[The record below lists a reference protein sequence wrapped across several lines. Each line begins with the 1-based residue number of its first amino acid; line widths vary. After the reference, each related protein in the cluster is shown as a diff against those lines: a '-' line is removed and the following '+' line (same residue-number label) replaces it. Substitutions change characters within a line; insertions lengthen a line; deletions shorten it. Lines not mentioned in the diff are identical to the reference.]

1 MKELPR
7 IAGEVQRY
15 QMGPDG
21 DEWVRAQD
29 YADLNEYSALVEMK
43 LQAEV
48 ERLRAIAREALHRH
62 QTGIRY
68 IVRGKEDEVLVF
80 LREWTMVAD
89 SLSQICKAPSPLPVQ
104 CQHDLQK
111 PGNTIMVGVD
121 ETATDIYQTARC
133 TVCGFTQMQAFPKSE
148 AAHK

>member
-48 ERLRAIAREALHRH
+48 ERLHGASACSRLTRLPMEFSQPLIARLDTRRRD
-62 QTGIRY
+62 TTWYWG
-68 IVRGKEDEVLVF
+68 
-80 LREWTMVAD
+80 T
-89 SLSQICKAPSPLPVQ
+89 
-104 CQHDLQK
+104 DLGEG
-111 PGNTIMVGVD
+111 P
-121 ETATDIYQTARC
+121 
-133 TVCGFTQMQAFPKSE
+133 
-148 AAHK
+148 AHG